1 MKIFTIIFITLF
13 TFIIVGCSGS
23 DVYRGKWKATSED
36 GTQSELDFGENDLAV
51 TVNGE
56 TQHFEYTQNSV
67 NISNSVETYGVKL
80 GDGRAI
86 QIHFPIAND
95 ESKGS
100 ILDANGRPIY
110 IISRSDYLGYED
122 VYGIQ

>member
-1 MKIFTIIFITLF
+1 MKNISISIIAFF

-23 DVYRGKWKATSED
+23 DTYRGNWKATSED
-36 GTQSELDFGENDLAV
+36 GTQSDLVFGENDLSV

-56 TQHFEYTQNSV
+56 TKHFEYTQ
-67 NISNSVETYGVKL
+67 NSVETYGVKL
-80 GDGRAI
+80 GDGRVI

-95 ESKGS
+95 ESKGA

-110 IISRSDYLGYED
+110 IISRDAYLGYED
-122 VYGIQ
+122 VYGI